1 MSLTKNSFLKSI
13 GYISVRLKLLKTN
26 HYLLKACING
36 VEGKFILDSGASSS
50 CICLSLE
57 NKFKIDSKENK
68 IKASSATSNMEDTRL
83 SKNNAIKI
91 RKWRSKISLVSIDM
105 THINKVLNEK
115 ETESVD
121 GIIGADVLKK
131 SKAVIDYESN
141 KLYLKLRFNRF

>member
-1 MSLTKNSFLKSI
+1 MSLTKNSFLKSV
-13 GYISVRLKLLKTN
+13 GYISVKLKLLKTN

-57 NKFKIDSKENK
+57 SKFKIDSKENK

-83 SKNNAIKI
+83 SKNNTIEL
-91 RKWRSKISLVSIDM
+91 RKWRSTINLVSIDM
-105 THINKVLNEK
+105 THINRVLNEK
-115 ETESVD
+115 ETESVE

-141 KLYLKLRFNRF
+141 KLYLKVKI

>member
-13 GYISVRLKLLKTN
+13 GYISVKLKLLKTN

-57 NKFKIDSKENK
+57 NKFKIDSKKNK

-83 SKNNAIKI
+83 SKNNTIKI
-91 RKWRSKISLVSIDM
+91 GKWRSKINLVSIDM
-105 THINKVLNEK
+105 THINRVLNEK
-115 ETESVD
+115 VTESVD

-131 SKAVIDYESN
+131 SKALIDYESN
-141 KLYLKLRFNRF
+141 KLYLKL

>member
-1 MSLTKNSFLKSI
+1 MSLTKNSFLKST

-91 RKWRSKISLVSIDM
+91 GKWISKISLVSIDM
-105 THINKVLNEK
+105 THINRVLNEK
-115 ETESVD
+115 VTESVD

-131 SKAVIDYESN
+131 SKAVIDYVSN
-141 KLYLKLRFNRF
+141 KLYLKIKI

>member
-50 CICLSLE
+50 CVCLSLE
-57 NKFKIDSKENK
+57 NKFKISSKKNK

-83 SKNNAIKI
+83 SKNNTIKI
-91 RKWRSKISLVSIDM
+91 GKWRSTINLVSIDM
-105 THINKVLNEK
+105 THINRVLNEK
-115 ETESVD
+115 VTESVD

-141 KLYLKLRFNRF
+141 KLYLKIKI

>member
-1 MSLTKNSFLKSI
+1 MSLTKNSFLKSV
-13 GYISVRLKLLKTN
+13 GYISVKLKLLKTN

-50 CICLSLE
+50 CVCLSLE
-57 NKFKIDSKENK
+57 NKFKINSKKNK

-83 SKNNAIKI
+83 SKNNTIEI
-91 RKWRSKISLVSIDM
+91 RKWRSTINLVSIDM
-105 THINKVLNEK
+105 THINRVLSEK

-141 KLYLKLRFNRF
+141 KLYLKIKI

>member
-13 GYISVRLKLLKTN
+13 GYISVKLKLLKTN
-26 HYLLKACING
+26 HCLLKACING
-36 VEGKFILDSGASSS
+36 VVGKFILDSGASSS

-57 NKFKIDSKENK
+57 NKFKISSKKNK

-83 SKNNAIKI
+83 SKNNTIKI
-91 RKWRSKISLVSIDM
+91 GKWRGKINLVSIDM
-105 THINKVLNEK
+105 THINRVLNEK
-115 ETESVD
+115 VTESVD

-141 KLYLKLRFNRF
+141 KLYLKIKI

>member
-13 GYISVRLKLLKTN
+13 GYISVKLKLLKTN

-50 CICLSLE
+50 CVCLSLE
-57 NKFKIDSKENK
+57 NKFKISSKKNK

-91 RKWRSKISLVSIDM
+91 GKWRSTINLVSIDM
-105 THINKVLNEK
+105 THINRVLNEK
-115 ETESVD
+115 VTESVN

-141 KLYLKLRFNRF
+141 KLYLKIKI

>member
-1 MSLTKNSFLKSI
+1 MSLTKNSFLKSV
-13 GYISVRLKLLKTN
+13 GYISVKLKLLKTN

-57 NKFKIDSKENK
+57 NKFKIDSKKNK

-83 SKNNAIKI
+83 SKNNTSKI
-91 RKWRSKISLVSIDM
+91 GKWRSTINLVSIDM
-105 THINKVLNEK
+105 THINRVLSEK

-141 KLYLKLRFNRF
+141 KLYLKIKI

>member
-1 MSLTKNSFLKSI
+1 MSLTKNSFLKSV
-13 GYISVRLKLLKTN
+13 GYISVKLKLLKTN

-50 CICLSLE
+50 CMCLSLE
-57 NKFKIDSKENK
+57 SKFKIDSKKNK

-83 SKNNAIKI
+83 SKNNTIEL
-91 RKWRSKISLVSIDM
+91 RKWRSTINLVSIDM
-105 THINKVLNEK
+105 THINRVLSEK

-141 KLYLKLRFNRF
+141 KLYLKIKI

>member
-1 MSLTKNSFLKSI
+1 MSLTKNSFLKSV
-13 GYISVRLKLLKTN
+13 GYISVKLKLLKTN

-57 NKFKIDSKENK
+57 NKFKISSKKNK

-83 SKNNAIKI
+83 SKNNTIEL
-91 RKWRSKISLVSIDM
+91 RKWRSTINLVSIDM
-105 THINKVLNEK
+105 THINRVLSEK

-141 KLYLKLRFNRF
+141 KLYLKIKI

>member
-105 THINKVLNEK
+105 THINKVLSEK

-141 KLYLKLRFNRF
+141 KLYLKIKI

>member
-83 SKNNAIKI
+83 SKNNTIEL
-91 RKWRSKISLVSIDM
+91 RKWRSKINLVSIDM
-105 THINKVLNEK
+105 THINRVLSEK

-141 KLYLKLRFNRF
+141 KLYLKIKI

>member
-13 GYISVRLKLLKTN
+13 GYISVKLKFLKTN

-36 VEGKFILDSGASSS
+36 TEGKFILDSGASSS

-141 KLYLKLRFNRF
+141 KLYLKIKI

>member
-13 GYISVRLKLLKTN
+13 GYISVKLKFLKTN

-83 SKNNAIKI
+83 SKNNTIKI

-121 GIIGADVLKK
+121 GIVGADVLKK

-141 KLYLKLRFNRF
+141 KLYLKIKI

>member
-13 GYISVRLKLLKTN
+13 GYISVKLKFLKTN

-105 THINKVLNEK
+105 THINKVLSEK

-121 GIIGADVLKK
+121 GIVGADVLKK

-141 KLYLKLRFNRF
+141 KLYLKIKI

>member
-1 MSLTKNSFLKSI
+1 MSLTKNSFLKSV
-13 GYISVRLKLLKTN
+13 GYISVTLKLLKTN

-50 CICLSLE
+50 CMCLSLE
-57 NKFKIDSKENK
+57 SKFKIDSKKNK

-83 SKNNAIKI
+83 SKNNTIELG
-91 RKWRSKISLVSIDM
+91 KWRSTNNLVSIDM
-105 THINKVLNEK
+105 THINSVLKEKV
-115 ETESVD
+115 TESVD

-141 KLYLKLRFNRF
+141 KLYLKIKI

>member
-1 MSLTKNSFLKSI
+1 MSLTKNSFLKSV
-13 GYISVRLKLLKTN
+13 GYISVKLKLLKTN
-26 HYLLKACING
+26 HYLLKARING

-57 NKFKIDSKENK
+57 NKFKIDSKKNK

-83 SKNNAIKI
+83 SKNNTIEL
-91 RKWRSKISLVSIDM
+91 RKWRSKINLVSIDM
-105 THINKVLNEK
+105 THINRVLSEK

-141 KLYLKLRFNRF
+141 KLYLKIKI

>member
-1 MSLTKNSFLKSI
+1 MSLTKNSFLKSV
-13 GYISVRLKLLKTN
+13 GYISVTLKLLKTN

-50 CICLSLE
+50 CMCLSLE
-57 NKFKIDSKENK
+57 SKFKIDSKKNK

-83 SKNNAIKI
+83 SKNNTIKL
-91 RKWRSKISLVSIDM
+91 RKWRSTINLVSIDM
-105 THINKVLNEK
+105 THINRVLSEK

-141 KLYLKLRFNRF
+141 KLYLKIKI

>member
-13 GYISVRLKLLKTN
+13 GYISVKLKLLKTN

-57 NKFKIDSKENK
+57 NKFKIDSKKNK

-83 SKNNAIKI
+83 SKNNTIEL
-91 RKWRSKISLVSIDM
+91 RKWRSKINLVSIDM
-105 THINKVLNEK
+105 THINSVLNEK
-115 ETESVD
+115 VTESVD

-141 KLYLKLRFNRF
+141 KLYLKIKI

>member
-1 MSLTKNSFLKSI
+1 MSLTKNSFLKSV
-13 GYISVRLKLLKTN
+13 GYISVKLKLLKTN

-50 CICLSLE
+50 CMCLSLE
-57 NKFKIDSKENK
+57 NKFKIDSKKNK

-83 SKNNAIKI
+83 SKNNTSKI
-91 RKWRSKISLVSIDM
+91 GKWRSTINLVSIDM
-105 THINKVLNEK
+105 THINRVLSEK

-141 KLYLKLRFNRF
+141 KLYLKIKI

>member
-83 SKNNAIKI
+83 SKNNTIKI
-91 RKWRSKISLVSIDM
+91 GKWRSKINLVSIDM
-105 THINKVLNEK
+105 THINSVLNEK
-115 ETESVD
+115 VTESVD

-131 SKAVIDYESN
+131 SKALIDYESN
-141 KLYLKLRFNRF
+141 KLYLKIKI

>member
-13 GYISVRLKLLKTN
+13 GYKSVKLKLLKTN

-83 SKNNAIKI
+83 SKNNTIKI
-91 RKWRSKISLVSIDM
+91 GKCRGKINLVSIDM
-105 THINKVLNEK
+105 THINRVLNEK
-115 ETESVD
+115 VTESVD

-141 KLYLKLRFNRF
+141 KLYLKIKI

>member
-13 GYISVRLKLLKTN
+13 GYISVKLKFLKTN

-50 CICLSLE
+50 CICVSLE

-83 SKNNAIKI
+83 SKNNTIKI

-141 KLYLKLRFNRF
+141 KLYLKIKI

>member
-1 MSLTKNSFLKSI
+1 MSLTKNSFLKSV
-13 GYISVRLKLLKTN
+13 GYISVTLKLLKTN

-57 NKFKIDSKENK
+57 NKFKISSKKNK

-83 SKNNAIKI
+83 SKNNTIEL
-91 RKWRSKISLVSIDM
+91 RKWRITNNLVSIDM
-105 THINKVLNEK
+105 THINRVLNEK

-141 KLYLKLRFNRF
+141 KLYLKIKI

>member
-13 GYISVRLKLLKTN
+13 GYISVKLKLLKTN

-57 NKFKIDSKENK
+57 NKFKISSKKNK

-91 RKWRSKISLVSIDM
+91 GKFRGKINLVSIDM
-105 THINKVLNEK
+105 THINRVLNEK
-115 ETESVD
+115 VTESVD

-141 KLYLKLRFNRF
+141 KLYLKVKI

>member
-13 GYISVRLKLLKTN
+13 GYISVKLKFLKTN
-26 HYLLKACING
+26 HYLLKVCING

-141 KLYLKLRFNRF
+141 KLYLKIKI

>member
-1 MSLTKNSFLKSI
+1 MSLTKNSFLKSV
-13 GYISVRLKLLKTN
+13 GYISVKLKLLKTN
-26 HYLLKACING
+26 HYLLKARING

-57 NKFKIDSKENK
+57 NKFKIDSKKNK

-83 SKNNAIKI
+83 SKNNTIEL
-91 RKWRSKISLVSIDM
+91 RKWRSTINLVSIDM
-105 THINKVLNEK
+105 THINRVLSEK

-141 KLYLKLRFNRF
+141 KLYLKIKI

>member
-1 MSLTKNSFLKSI
+1 MSLTKNSFLKSV
-13 GYISVRLKLLKTN
+13 GYISVKLKLLKTN

-50 CICLSLE
+50 CVCLSLE
-57 NKFKIDSKENK
+57 NKFKISSKKNK

-83 SKNNAIKI
+83 SKNNTSKI
-91 RKWRSKISLVSIDM
+91 GKWRSTINLVSIDM
-105 THINKVLNEK
+105 THINRVLSEK

-141 KLYLKLRFNRF
+141 KLYLKIKI

>member
-1 MSLTKNSFLKSI
+1 MSLTKNSFLKSV
-13 GYISVRLKLLKTN
+13 GYISVKLKLLKTN

-50 CICLSLE
+50 CVCLSLE
-57 NKFKIDSKENK
+57 NKFKISSKKNK
-68 IKASSATSNMEDTRL
+68 INASSATSNMEDTRL
-83 SKNNAIKI
+83 SKNNTIEI
-91 RKWRSKISLVSIDM
+91 RKWRSTINLVSIDM
-105 THINKVLNEK
+105 THINRVLNEK

-141 KLYLKLRFNRF
+141 KLYLKIKI

>member
-13 GYISVRLKLLKTN
+13 GYISVKLKFLKTN

-83 SKNNAIKI
+83 SKNNTIEL
-91 RKWRSKISLVSIDM
+91 RKWRSTINLVSIDM
-105 THINKVLNEK
+105 THINRVLNEK

-141 KLYLKLRFNRF
+141 KLYLKIKI

>member
-1 MSLTKNSFLKSI
+1 MSLTKNSFLKSV
-13 GYISVRLKLLKTN
+13 GYISVKLKLLKTN

-50 CICLSLE
+50 CMCLSLE
-57 NKFKIDSKENK
+57 NKFKISSKKNK

-83 SKNNAIKI
+83 SKNNTIKI

-141 KLYLKLRFNRF
+141 KLYLKIKI

>member
-13 GYISVRLKLLKTN
+13 GYLSVRLKLLKTN

-50 CICLSLE
+50 CMCLSLE
-57 NKFKIDSKENK
+57 SKFKIDSKKNK

-83 SKNNAIKI
+83 SKNNTIKI
-91 RKWRSKISLVSIDM
+91 GKWISKISLVSIDM
-105 THINKVLNEK
+105 THINSVLNEK
-115 ETESVD
+115 VTESVD

-141 KLYLKLRFNRF
+141 KLYLKIKI

>member
-13 GYISVRLKLLKTN
+13 GYISVKLKFLKTN

-105 THINKVLNEK
+105 THINKVLSEK

-121 GIIGADVLKK
+121 GIVGADVLKK

-141 KLYLKLRFNRF
+141 KLYLKVKI

>member
-1 MSLTKNSFLKSI
+1 MSLIKNSFLKSL

-83 SKNNAIKI
+83 SKNNTIKI
-91 RKWRSKISLVSIDM
+91 GKWRSKINLVSIDM
-105 THINKVLNEK
+105 THINRVLNEK

-131 SKAVIDYESN
+131 SKALIDYESN
-141 KLYLKLRFNRF
+141 KLYLKIKI

>member
-1 MSLTKNSFLKSI
+1 MSLTKNSFLKSV
-13 GYISVRLKLLKTN
+13 GYISVTLKLLKTN

-57 NKFKIDSKENK
+57 SKFKIDSKENK

-83 SKNNAIKI
+83 SKNNNIKI
-91 RKWRSKISLVSIDM
+91 GKWISIISLVSIDM
-105 THINKVLNEK
+105 THINSVLIEKV
-115 ETESVD
+115 TESVD

-141 KLYLKLRFNRF
+141 KLYLKIKI